1 MVQLN
6 QTRAYLIKYSVY
18 KKIFNMLLL
27 TPGESFLLGTINIEV
42 GFWGVIDPKG
52 GLRRLGRGK
61 NKQAR
66 RECSGLGVS
75 G

>member
-1 MVQLN
+1 MKSGLKVQASAGKVR
-6 QTRAYLIKYSVY
+6 RALSKGRVTEIS
-18 KKIFNMLLL
+18 
-27 TPGESFLLGTINIEV
+27 S
-42 GFWGVIDPKG
+42 WDPKG